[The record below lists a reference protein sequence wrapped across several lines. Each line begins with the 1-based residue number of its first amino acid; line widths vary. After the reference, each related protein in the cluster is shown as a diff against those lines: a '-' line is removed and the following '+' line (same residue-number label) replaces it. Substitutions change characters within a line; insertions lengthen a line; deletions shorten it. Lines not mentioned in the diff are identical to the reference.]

1 MNLRQNAVKGVV
13 WSAITSWGR
22 QAIAFIVFFLLAR
35 LLGPEAFGLVALASV
50 FLAFVQVFVDQ
61 GFAEAIIQR
70 HELDPEHL
78 DTAFWTNLGIGLLIT
93 LLCIGTAG
101 SAADLFREP
110 QLAPVIRWLSLN
122 FTIIAFSSVQDAILR
137 RNLAFK
143 SLAIRSLVGVVAG
156 GVVGVVMALN
166 GYGVWSLVGQ
176 QLSSGLVQ
184 ATVLWWAS
192 QWRPRFKVS
201 QSHFRE
207 LFSFGIN
214 VVGMNTLEFVN
225 RRADDF
231 LVGYFLGSE
240 ALGYYSVAYRL
251 MMIGLDLLTNVIN
264 QVAIPTFSKLQLEP
278 ERLLRAFYSV
288 IELTSLVS
296 FPAFIGLAVLAPELI
311 PTLLGAK
318 WLPSIP
324 VIQVLALIGV
334 LHSVYYYNGS
344 VIMAMG
350 KPSWKLIINFIYS
363 IANVIAFI
371 IAVRWG
377 IVAVAAAF
385 VIRGYLLAPMELWLI
400 KKLIPLNPIT
410 YIRQYI
416 PPLMGSLLIVVTVLL
431 LKQLISSFVNVYV
444 LLTVC
449 IVMSS
454 VVYAL
459 TIFLTAPNL
468 FRQVLNLAQLIS
480 PSNPKKEI

>member
-35 LLGPEAFGLVALASV
+35 LLGPEAFGLVALATV

-93 LLCIGTAG
+93 VLCIGTAG
-101 SAADLFREP
+101 LAAELFHEP

-122 FTIIAFSSVQDAILR
+122 FTIIALSSVQDAILR
-137 RNLAFK
+137 RNLAFR
-143 SLAIRSLVGVVAG
+143 SLAVRSLIGVVAG
-156 GVVGVVMALN
+156 GVVGVVMAFS

-184 ATVLWWAS
+184 TTVLWWAS
-192 QWRPRFKVS
+192 HWRPGFRVS
-201 QSHFRE
+201 QSHFKE

-214 VVGMNTLEFVN
+214 VVGMNVLEFVN

-231 LVGYFLGSE
+231 LVGYFLGSK

-296 FPAFIGLAVLAPELI
+296 FPAFIGLAVLAPELL

-318 WLPSIP
+318 WFPSIP

-385 VIRGYLLAPMELWLI
+385 VIRGYVLAPMELWLL
-400 KKLIPLNPIT
+400 KKLIPLNLIT
-410 YIRQYI
+410 YFRQYI
-416 PPLMGSLLIVVTVLL
+416 APLAGSLAIAVTVWLVKYFL
-431 LKQLISSFVNVYV
+431 GDLVNVYI
-444 LLTVC
+444 LLAIC
-449 IVMSS
+449 IALSIASYV
-454 VVYAL
+454 L
-459 TIFLTAPNL
+459 TILLIAPKL
-468 FRQVLNLAQLIS
+468 FQQAFDMAQLAVRVKTDES
-480 PSNPKKEI
+480 

>member
-35 LLGPEAFGLVALASV
+35 LLGPEAFGLVALATV

-78 DTAFWTNLGIGLLIT
+78 DTAFWTNLGIGLVIT
-93 LLCIGTAG
+93 VLCMGTAG
-101 SAADLFREP
+101 LAAGLFHEP

-137 RNLAFK
+137 RNFAFR
-143 SLAIRSLVGVVAG
+143 SLAVRSLIGVVAG
-156 GVVGVVMALN
+156 GVVGVAMAFS

-192 QWRPRFKVS
+192 QWRPGFRVS
-201 QSHFRE
+201 NSHFRE

-214 VVGMNTLEFVN
+214 VVGMNVLEFVN

-231 LVGYFLGSE
+231 LVGYFLGSK

-377 IVAVAAAF
+377 IVAVAVAF
-385 VIRGYLLAPMELWLI
+385 VIRGYALAPIELWLI
-400 KKLIPLNPIT
+400 KKLIPLNLIT
-410 YIRQYI
+410 YSRQYVA
-416 PPLMGSLLIVVTVLL
+416 PLAGSLAIATTIWLVKYFLGDW
-431 LKQLISSFVNVYV
+431 VNVYI
-444 LLTVC
+444 LLAIC
-449 IVMSS
+449 IGLSIASYVM
-454 VVYAL
+454 
-459 TIFLTAPNL
+459 TILLIAPKL
-468 FRQVLNLAQLIS
+468 FQQVFDMAQLAVGVKTDES
-480 PSNPKKEI
+480 

>member
-35 LLGPEAFGLVALASV
+35 LLGPEAFGLVALATV

-78 DTAFWTNLGIGLLIT
+78 DTAFWTNLGIGLVIT
-93 LLCIGTAG
+93 VLCMGTAG
-101 SAADLFREP
+101 LAAGLFHEP

-137 RNLAFK
+137 RNFAFR
-143 SLAIRSLVGVVAG
+143 SLAVRSLIGVVAG
-156 GVVGVVMALN
+156 GVVGVAMAFS

-192 QWRPRFKVS
+192 QWRPGFRVS
-201 QSHFRE
+201 NSHFRE

-214 VVGMNTLEFVN
+214 VVGMNVLEFVN

-231 LVGYFLGSE
+231 LVGYFLGSK

-377 IVAVAAAF
+377 IVAVAVAF
-385 VIRGYLLAPMELWLI
+385 VIRGYALAPIELWLI
-400 KKLIPLNPIT
+400 KKLIPLNLIT
-410 YIRQYI
+410 YSRQYI
-416 PPLMGSLLIVVTVLL
+416 APLAGSLAIATTIWLVKYFLGDW
-431 LKQLISSFVNVYV
+431 VNVYI
-444 LLTVC
+444 LLAIC
-449 IVMSS
+449 IGLSIASYVM
-454 VVYAL
+454 
-459 TIFLTAPNL
+459 TILLIAPKL
-468 FRQVLNLAQLIS
+468 FQQVFDMAQLAVGVKTDES
-480 PSNPKKEI
+480 

>member
-1 MNLRQNAVKGVV
+1 
-13 WSAITSWGR
+13 
-22 QAIAFIVFFLLAR
+22 
-35 LLGPEAFGLVALASV
+35 
-50 FLAFVQVFVDQ
+50 
-61 GFAEAIIQR
+61 
-70 HELDPEHL
+70 
-78 DTAFWTNLGIGLLIT
+78 
-93 LLCIGTAG
+93 
-101 SAADLFREP
+101 
-110 QLAPVIRWLSLN
+110 
-122 FTIIAFSSVQDAILR
+122 
-137 RNLAFK
+137 
-143 SLAIRSLVGVVAG
+143 
-156 GVVGVVMALN
+156 
-166 GYGVWSLVGQ
+166 
-176 QLSSGLVQ
+176 VQ

-192 QWRPRFKVS
+192 HWRPGFKVS
-201 QSHFRE
+201 QNHFKE

-214 VVGMNTLEFVN
+214 VVGMNVLEFVN

-231 LVGYFLGSE
+231 LVGYFLGSK

-324 VIQVLALIGV
+324 VIQVLALIGA

-385 VIRGYLLAPMELWLI
+385 VIRGYALAPMELWLL
-400 KKLIPLNPIT
+400 KKLIPLNLIT
-410 YIRQYI
+410 YFRQYI
-416 PPLMGSLLIVVTVLL
+416 APLAGSLAIAVTIWIVKYFLGDW
-431 LKQLISSFVNVYV
+431 VNVYV
-444 LLTVC
+444 LLAIC
-449 IVMSS
+449 IALSIASYVM
-454 VVYAL
+454 
-459 TIFLTAPNL
+459 TILLIAPNL
-468 FRQVLNLAQLIS
+468 FRQVFDMAQLAVRV
-480 PSNPKKEI
+480 KTDET